1 MRNSVQHTKL
11 AILFAD
17 ISGSTALYDE
27 LGDNEALALVTKCLY
42 IMIRELARHQGTLMK
57 TIGDSIMCTFP
68 TPDSALEAAC
78 AMQKAIAH
86 DRPGGN
92 RPIYVRIGFHYGNVI
107 SEGKE
112 IYGDAVNIAAR
123 VTSITRPRQI
133 LTTNVVADM
142 LPSEFKEK
150 IHKVTNATFRGKK
163 ESLTI
168 YQVNWSQEDLDVTRA
183 GMPQFSD
190 LSKNGPELLLR
201 HNNATITINDYKPS
215 VVVGRGEAC
224 DLIIRNTFSSRQH
237 LSIEL
242 NFGKFII
249 ADHSANGTFIR
260 SNASDDVHLAHHEM
274 MLHGTGSICLGRP
287 FSDDVTDVIEYLIR

>member
-1 MRNSVQHTKL
+1 MRNSGQHTKL

-27 LGDNEALALVTKCLY
+27 LGDVEALNLVTKCLY

-68 TPDSALEAAC
+68 TPACALEAAC
-78 AMQKAIAH
+78 AMQKAIAR

-133 LTTNVVADM
+133 LTTSLVAEM
-142 LPSEFKEK
+142 LPPEFNGK
-150 IHKVTNATFRGKK
+150 IHKVSNAIFKGKK
-163 ESLTI
+163 ESLII
-168 YQVNWSQEDLDVTRA
+168 YQVNWSQEDLDATQA

-190 LSKNGPELLLR
+190 LSKHGPELLIR
-201 HNNATITINDYKPS
+201 YNNGTIKINDYKPS
-215 VVVGRGEAC
+215 IVVGRGEAC
-224 DLIIRNTFSSRQH
+224 DLVIHNTFSSRQH
-237 LSIEL
+237 MSIEL
-242 NFGKFII
+242 NFGKFVI
-249 ADHSANGTFIR
+249 ADHSANGTFLR
-260 SNASDDVHLAHHEM
+260 SNASEDIHLSHQEM
-274 MLHGTGSICLGRP
+274 MLRGTGSISLGRP
-287 FSDDVTDVIEYLIR
+287 FSDGVTDVIEYLVM